1 MRIAMTTKPES
12 IPEGSQAGFHADRCT
27 SPVRDL
33 TPLPLVDAN
42 AQMLIQELQLH
53 KIELEMQNEELQRIQ
68 HELEASWRQIDHLV
82 AERTRELAGAVAE
95 LTGEAQRRRQ
105 AEAALRAACAEIER
119 LKRQAQSPHDL
130 EDL

>member
-1 MRIAMTTKPES
+1 MGGLDARK
-12 IPEGSQAGFHADRCT
+12 
-27 SPVRDL
+27 
-33 TPLPLVDAN
+33 LV
-42 AQMLIQELQLH
+42 QELQLH

-68 HELEASWRQIDHLV
+68 QELEDSWRQIDHLV

-119 LKRQAQSPHDL
+119 LKRQAQSPGDL

>member
-1 MRIAMTTKPES
+1 MADPDPFPIRP
-12 IPEGSQAGFHADRCT
+12 AG
-27 SPVRDL
+27 VR
-33 TPLPLVDAN
+33 PRNGLVPPDAG
-42 AQMLIQELQLH
+42 ASDFLMGGLDARKLVQELQLH

-68 HELEASWRQIDHLV
+68 QELEASWRQIDHLV

-105 AEAALRAACAEIER
+105 AEAALRAACTEIER
-119 LKRQAQSPHDL
+119 LQRQAQSPHDV

>member
-1 MRIAMTTKPES
+1 MSDSSPFP
-12 IPEGSQAGFHADRCT
+12 IPPAGVRSRDGLSPLDAGS
-27 SPVRDL
+27 SDL
-33 TPLPLVDAN
+33 LRGGLDARKLV
-42 AQMLIQELQLH
+42 QELQLH

>member
-1 MRIAMTTKPES
+1 MPEPS
-12 IPEGSQAGFHADRCT
+12 PFPIPPEGVRPRNG
-27 SPVRDL
+27 PVPLDL
-33 TPLPLVDAN
+33 GSSDFLMGGLDARKLV
-42 AQMLIQELQLH
+42 QELQLH

-68 HELEASWRQIDHLV
+68 QELEDSWRQIDHLV

-119 LKRQAQSPHDL
+119 LKRLAQSPGDL